1 MRTLIN
7 KIKVFLNRYNP
18 IEITR
23 VLKCIEKEIYNIN
36 KIIGSV
42 RNVDIKLIQRDVQL
56 LMNVINKD
64 DDEKII
70 VISKEDDDIKALENN
85 YALDTLVHEII
96 DNILEVAHTNED
108 FKDVKEIIKKHIEH
122 VINKDDELIKK
133 AREEE
138 IFNELEEES
147 RIIKRVL
154 KSRELERAIERS
166 K

>member
-23 VLKCIEKEIYNIN
+23 LLKCIEKEIYNIN
-36 KIIGSV
+36 KVIGSV
-42 RNVDIKLIQRDVQL
+42 RNVDIKLIQKDVEL
-56 LMNVINKD
+56 LMNVIEKRLPPFSINKD

-70 VISKEDDDIKALENN
+70 VISKEDDEIKTLENN

-96 DNILEVAHTNED
+96 DNILEVAHTKED
-108 FKDVKEIIKKHIEH
+108 FKDVKEIIKKHIE
-122 VINKDDELIKK
+122 
-133 AREEE
+133 
-138 IFNELEEES
+138 
-147 RIIKRVL
+147 
-154 KSRELERAIERS
+154 RS

>member
-1 MRTLIN
+1 MKSLLN

-23 VLKCIEKEIYNIN
+23 LLKCIEKEIYNIN

-42 RNVDIKLIQRDVQL
+42 RNVDIKLIQKDVEL

-64 DDEKII
+64 DDE
-70 VISKEDDDIKALENN
+70 IKGTFQKDEINN

-108 FKDVKEIIKKHIEH
+108 FNDVKEIIKKYIEH
-122 VINKDDELIKK
+122 VINKDDDEIKK

-147 RIIKRVL
+147 RIIKSVL
-154 KSRELERAIERS
+154 KSRELERAIERG

>member
-23 VLKCIEKEIYNIN
+23 LLKCIEKEIYNIN
-36 KIIGSV
+36 KVIGSV
-42 RNVDIKLIQRDVQL
+42 RNVDIKLIQKDVEL
-56 LMNVINKD
+56 LMNVIEKRLPPYALNKD
-64 DDEKII
+64 DE
-70 VISKEDDDIKALENN
+70 IKTLENN

-108 FKDVKEIIKKHIEH
+108 FNDVKEIIKKHIE
-122 VINKDDELIKK
+122 
-133 AREEE
+133 
-138 IFNELEEES
+138 
-147 RIIKRVL
+147 
-154 KSRELERAIERS
+154 RS

>member
-1 MRTLIN
+1 M
-7 KIKVFLNRYNP
+7 FAEY
-18 IEITR
+18 
-23 VLKCIEKEIYNIN
+23 LKALPELYIDEKYKLEAELIEKQQQIEELESKDN
-36 KIIGSV
+36 K
-42 RNVDIKLIQRDVQL
+42 
-56 LMNVINKD
+56 
-64 DDEKII
+64 
-70 VISKEDDDIKALENN
+70 IKALE
-85 YALDTLVHEII
+85 
-96 DNILEVAHTNED
+96 
-108 FKDVKEIIKKHIEH
+108 KDVNLLMN

>member
-7 KIKVFLNRYNP
+7 KIKDIIKTWLDIDLVSNKA
-18 IEITR
+18 IG
-23 VLKCIEKEIYNIN
+23 NIN
-36 KIIGSV
+36 KTIGII
-42 RNVDIKLIQRDVQL
+42 RNGEIKLIEKDINSIQKDVEL
-56 LMNVINKD
+56 LMNVI
-64 DDEKII
+64 EKRLPPYALN
-70 VISKEDDDIKALENN
+70 KEDDEIKALEND
-85 YALDTLVHEII
+85 YALETLVHEII

-108 FKDVKEIIKKHIEH
+108 FNDVKEIIKKHIEH